1 MITVN
6 QFVFNPF
13 QENTFVLFDET
24 KEAVIVDPGCYS
36 VNEQNALTNFV
47 RENGL
52 KVIYTLNTHCHVDHI
67 LGIDFA
73 KETFGAKS
81 IAHAEDQLLL
91 QTAVQHAMAFGLA
104 LESAPSIDTTVEHGD
119 TITFG
124 NSALQ
129 VIHTPGHSLGGICF
143 YHAQQKMLFA
153 GDTLFRGSIGRT
165 DLPGGD
171 FDTIIES
178 IAQRLL
184 VLPDDVTVY
193 SGHGDSSTIGFEKVK
208 NPFLS
213 NV

>member
-73 KETFGAKS
+73 KETFGSKS
-81 IAHAEDQLLL
+81 VAHA
-91 QTAVQHAMAFGLA
+91 
-104 LESAPSIDTTVEHGD
+104 
-119 TITFG
+119 
-124 NSALQ
+124 
-129 VIHTPGHSLGGICF
+129 
-143 YHAQQKMLFA
+143 
-153 GDTLFRGSIGRT
+153 
-165 DLPGGD
+165 
-171 FDTIIES
+171 
-178 IAQRLL
+178 
-184 VLPDDVTVY
+184 
-193 SGHGDSSTIGFEKVK
+193 
-208 NPFLS
+208 
-213 NV
+213 